1 MKLSKAQLKQ
11 LITEARS
18 GMLGGIGF
26 GTRSNQAQDTGFVQE
41 ASWEDNPDPYGG
53 AEGDLD
59 MGWDNLIVAYR
70 SAIWEAM
77 ELGLTPN
84 EIKTAFEEAYDYAVE
99 TYTPK

>member
-1 MKLSKAQLKQ
+1 MKLSKAKLRKIIQ
-11 LITEARS
+11 E
-18 GMLGGIGF
+18 
-26 GTRSNQAQDTGFVQE
+26 TR
-41 ASWEDNPDPYGG
+41 WEDNPDPYGG

-59 MGWDNLIVAYR
+59 MGWNNLIMAYS

-84 EIKTAFEEAYDYAVE
+84 EIKTAFEEAYDYVVQ